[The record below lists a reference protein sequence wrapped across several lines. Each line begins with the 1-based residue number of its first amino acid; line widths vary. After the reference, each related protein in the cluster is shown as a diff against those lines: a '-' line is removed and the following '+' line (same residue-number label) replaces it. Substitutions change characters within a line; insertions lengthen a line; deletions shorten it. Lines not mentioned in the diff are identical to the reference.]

1 MSVTVCYCNNLYI
14 LFYFSVFRLAEFYRN
29 IIVYILIIA
38 SFVGL
43 FIMVGMKLL
52 EMTSMQK
59 V

>member
-1 MSVTVCYCNNLYI
+1 MSVTVCYTVIIYI
-14 LFYFSVFRLAEFYRN
+14 FYFSVFRLAEFYRN

-43 FIMVGMKLL
+43 FIMVGMKLI
-52 EMTSMQK
+52 EMRSMQK